1 MFKII
6 EKMPDAKIA
15 LLKPENPGTAWI
27 NGHELHLVLV
37 EERGSNVNIQFF
49 TEDRNKRSQLTY
61 NRSNFS
67 VALGD
72 VTNNDLFLTAF
83 TRIALLQ
90 LESGVGGKTTPMFT
104 VNQLTAEYLRKALD
118 AIEPAREVIVT
129 VEPFG
134 GVIMFEIDGFVF
146 ARGEAKVEYG
156 NLEFILSLADGRR
169 VLETPLGS
177 GGSMNHEVKKVM
189 YKLET
194 MAPRSFEGEQ

>member
-15 LLKPENPGTAWI
+15 LLKPINPRIAWI
-27 NGHELHLVLV
+27 DGHEVHLVLV
-37 EERGSNVNIQFF
+37 EERGSNVGIQFF

-67 VALGD
+67 AALGD
-72 VTNNDLFLTAF
+72 VTSNDLFLTAF
-83 TRIALLQ
+83 ARIALLQ

-104 VNQLTAEYLRKALD
+104 VNQLTAEYLRKSLD
-118 AIEPAREVIVT
+118 AIDPARDVIVT
-129 VEPFG
+129 VEPFA
-134 GVIMFEIDGFVF
+134 GVIMFEMDGLVF
-146 ARGEAKVEYG
+146 ARGEAKVDYG
-156 NLEFILSLADGRR
+156 NLEFVLSLADGRR
-169 VLETPLGS
+169 VLETTIGS

-194 MAPRSFEGEQ
+194 MAPRSLEGDL

>member
-15 LLKPENPGTAWI
+15 LLKPINPKTAWI

-37 EERGSNVNIQFF
+37 EERGSNVGIQFF

-67 VALGD
+67 AALGD
-72 VTNNDLFLTAF
+72 VTSNDLFLTAF
-83 TRIALLQ
+83 ARIALLQ
-90 LESGVGGKTTPMFT
+90 RESGVGGKTTPMFT
-104 VNQLTAEYLRKALD
+104 VNQLTAEYLRKSLD
-118 AIEPAREVIVT
+118 AIDPARDVIVT

-134 GVIMFEIDGFVF
+134 GVIMFEMDGLVF
-146 ARGEAKVEYG
+146 ARGEAKVDYG
-156 NLEFILSLADGRR
+156 NLEFVLSLADGRR
-169 VLETPLGS
+169 VLETTIGS

-189 YKLET
+189 DKLET
-194 MAPRSFEGEQ
+194 MAPRSFEGDL

>member
-15 LLKPENPGTAWI
+15 LLKPTNPKTTWI

-67 VALGD
+67 AALGD
-72 VTNNDLFLTAF
+72 VTSNDLFLTAF
-83 TRIALLQ
+83 ARIALLQ
-90 LESGVGGKTTPMFT
+90 RESGVGGKTTPMFT

-118 AIEPAREVIVT
+118 TIEPARDVIVT
-129 VEPFG
+129 VEPFA
-134 GVIMFEIDGFVF
+134 GVIMFEMDGMVF
-146 ARGEAKVEYG
+146 ARGEAKVDYG
-156 NLEFILSLADGRR
+156 NLEFVLSLADGRR
-169 VLETPLGS
+169 VLETTIGS

-189 YKLET
+189 HKLET
-194 MAPRSFEGEQ
+194 MAPRSFEGDR